1 MSAAPKRP
9 SVRIVH
15 EQDVVARMR
24 GTQDRIADAIT
35 AFAGTMTF
43 VYLHALWFAVWIVCN
58 EGVFGD
64 DAIWDPFPF
73 GLLTMIVSLEA
84 IFLSTF
90 VMVSQNRQ
98 AAREN
103 VRADLDFETNVRSEV
118 WSIHMGRALGVDPAE
133 VERRVQELLAENR
146 ARMNGT
152 TEPPAGT

>member
-1 MSAAPKRP
+1 MFG
-9 SVRIVH
+9 H
-15 EQDVVARMR
+15 
-24 GTQDRIADAIT
+24 G
-35 AFAGTMTF
+35 
-43 VYLHALWFAVWIVCN
+43 AVW
-58 EGVFGD
+58 
-64 DAIWDPFPF
+64 DPYPF

-118 WSIHMGRALGVDPAE
+118 WSVHMGQALGVDPVE
-133 VERRVQELLAENR
+133 VERRVQELLTENR

-152 TEPPAGT
+152 AGSAEGR